1 MLRIFVINTLS
12 FLILPF
18 LLVIYKVKKYNFYVL
33 YNSVRI
39 GHFALNVDI
48 FLRRVLLN
56 DIETRVHYFLVSPS
70 KSSKGISNR
79 FLHLMQMRYV
89 KGLSNIHYIA
99 NSFLYHILVNIYLK
113 NLAPKLFYTRY
124 YETNEVEFSKTD
136 RILNF
141 KSNEYIEGSKQLKQ
155 IGIDINNDKV
165 VCIFAR
171 DDAYLK
177 LTMASIDSSINWSYH
192 NFRDMDVNNYI
203 KSIKYLID
211 KGYKVIRV
219 GNIAKTPV
227 NYSHDNFL
235 DYSFSDIKSDF
246 MDLFLIYIS
255 HFVVGNSSGMVD
267 MATLFNKPLLIVNGV
282 PFSHAPLGKKDM
294 YISKKIID
302 VESQSVVPFKK
313 MINMNIT
320 DKALGEEQEFR
331 NKFGLTYIDNTEE
344 EIYSAIVDMVLYID
358 GKINCNDATKEYF
371 SKYWNFT
378 KNSQIR
384 SLVSPHWLE
393 NNKNLYY

>member
-1 MLRIFVINTLS
+1 M
-12 FLILPF
+12 
-18 LLVIYKVKKYNFYVL
+18 
-33 YNSVRI
+33 
-39 GHFALNVDI
+39 
-48 FLRRVLLN
+48 
-56 DIETRVHYFLVSPS
+56 
-70 KSSKGISNR
+70 
-79 FLHLMQMRYV
+79 
-89 KGLSNIHYIA
+89 
-99 NSFLYHILVNIYLK
+99 NIYLK
-113 NLAPKLFYTRY
+113 NLAPQLFYTRY

-136 RILNF
+136 RILDF
-141 KSNEYIEGSKQLKQ
+141 KSNEYIKGSEQLKQ
-155 IGIDINNDKV
+155 IGIHINNDKI

-177 LTMASIDSSINWSYH
+177 SISSNINWDHH

-219 GNIAKTPV
+219 GSIAKTPL
-227 NYSHDNFL
+227 NYSHDNFF

-282 PFSHAPLGKKDM
+282 PFSYAPLGKKDM

-302 VESQSVVPFKK
+302 VESKSVVPFKK

-320 DKALGEEQEFR
+320 DEALGEEQEFR
-331 NKFGLTYIDNTEE
+331 NKFGLSYIDNTEE
-344 EIYSAIVDMVLYID
+344 EIYLAIVDMILYID
-358 GKINCNDATKEYF
+358 GNINFNDVTKEYF

-393 NNKNLYY
+393 NNENLYY